1 MTSDDTHDKTVKLLS
16 NFYNF
21 GMKPIYEKKFF
32 NLLVI
37 NKFEKN
43 IYFIKDA

>member
-1 MTSDDTHDKTVKLLS
+1 MGGLAQNEELCGLVKLLS

-37 NKFEKN
+37 NKF
-43 IYFIKDA
+43 A